1 MRVGRT
7 REVRTPPMEELV
19 LHNVINSGVSSRHA
33 TCHRA
38 VSHKN
43 VLAIL
48 HVNAF
53 IPTTCNVYRV
63 YSKLIFAQGRSFVA
77 SSSTN
82 HYNYR
87 ISVIGPLR
95 R

>member
-7 REVRTPPMEELV
+7 REVRTLPMEELV
-19 LHNVINSGVSSRHA
+19 LHNVLNSGVSSRHA
-33 TCHRA
+33 TRHRA

-53 IPTTCNVYRV
+53 YSYHLERV
-63 YSKLIFAQGRSFVA
+63 PGLQQADFRP
-77 SSSTN
+77 
-82 HYNYR
+82 R
-87 ISVIGPLR
+87 
-95 R
+95 